1 MPPVS
6 ITAEKTPAASE
17 NHRGRTLGRSLSG
30 HDSGSGSRVDITSPR
45 RAEDQGP
52 PMGLRGRSAGIP
64 GAMRVVE
71 GRLVPCAGEGRSGPL
86 RVRTCR
92 EPRRRA
98 GHSRQIPPMR
108 FPTEARSEYPSS
120 RSRSACPI
128 VQVRPIP
135 RSRDSPPLDGCP
147 RFPTGGP
154 WPVFARC
161 LEPLY
166 GSKSATRSQP
176 ERPQIVVRECA
187 GGANHSRHRSQG
199 RLARWD
205 LHAS

>member
-45 RAEDQGP
+45 RAEDQGADGP
-52 PMGLRGRSAGIP
+52 ARHRQESLEPWGRRGQARAVCRG
-64 GAMRVVE
+64 GA
-71 GRLVPCAGEGRSGPL
+71 AGPL

-120 RSRSACPI
+120 RPRPACPI

-135 RSRDSPPLDGCP
+135 RSRDRRRSMAVQGS
-147 RFPTGGP
+147 RTGLAAGP
-154 WPVFARC
+154 HRC
-161 LEPLY
+161 TGQRGNEI
-166 GSKSATRSQP
+166 ATRETP
-176 ERPQIVVRECA
+176 VVVRECA